1 MHESFKER
9 DNLQGLQVDN
19 YESNSKLLFLPK
31 DICCQVVMCC
41 AKSNNR
47 KKQPLI
53 VHKLSE
59 SVRENCNYTK
69 KGNYTPESR
78 WFAFSIKGKVISQ
91 GQLKS
96 SSQKAQSPNSKVC
109 KNEGKTIKQSQRP
122 TFNNN
127 NLNRCSSYYVS
138 SPKSPNGQFKITV
151 HLKSSVYHN
160 PATKNISI
168 FR

>member
-1 MHESFKER
+1 MVIVQCMSFKER

-109 KNEGKTIKQSQRP
+109 KNEGKANKGQHSTTISSRDSTVTMYHHPNLLMEQIQ
-122 TFNNN
+122 NNG
-127 NLNRCSSYYVS
+127 L
-138 SPKSPNGQFKITV
+138 
-151 HLKSSVYHN
+151 LKSSFFHN
-160 PATKNISI
+160 PATKNIL
-168 FR
+168 